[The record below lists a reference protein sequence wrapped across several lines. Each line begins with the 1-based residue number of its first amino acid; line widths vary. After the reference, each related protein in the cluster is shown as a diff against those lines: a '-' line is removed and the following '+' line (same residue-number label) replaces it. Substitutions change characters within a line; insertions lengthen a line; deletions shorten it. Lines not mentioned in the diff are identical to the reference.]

1 MTHMDMPLETIWTA
15 FGDSLKR
22 FILSRVRDEQASED
36 ILQDVFVKIHARI
49 DTLNDERK
57 LQSWVY
63 QIARNAIADYYRK
76 SHTLTELSD
85 GLSLPEKPADDE
97 VTRRLSESV
106 AAMVDLLPEEY
117 RLPLVM
123 DTFEGLSQQQIAD
136 RLGLSLSGAKSRV
149 QRARAKLRGM
159 LLDCCHFEFDR
170 RGAVIDYRSRADC
183 TCCADCQPDML
194 AQRRKNAK
202 IS

>member
-63 QIARNAIADYYRK
+63 QIARNAIVDYYRK

-170 RGAVIDYRSRADC
+170 RGAVIDYRPRADC
-183 TCCADCQPDML
+183 TCCADCQPDVL
-194 AQRRKNAK
+194 AQRRKDFLKN
-202 IS
+202 

>member
-1 MTHMDMPLETIWTA
+1 MTSMDMPLETIWTA

-49 DTLNDERK
+49 NTLNDERK

-76 SHTLTELSD
+76 SHATAELTES
-85 GLSLPEKPADDE
+85 LSLPEVAAENDE
-97 VTRRLSESV
+97 VTRQLAGSV
-106 AAMVDLLPEEY
+106 AAMVDLLPAEY

-170 RGAVIDYRSRADC
+170 RGAVIDYRPRADC
-183 TCCADCQPDML
+183 ACCNDC
-194 AQRRKNAK
+194 AQTPVR
-202 IS
+202 